1 MEILDTV
8 CEVMMGEEDDNDDD
22 DDDDDDEEEDAD
34 DEDGLDDEGMLLNYV
49 SLLTSIFSV
58 KVSLN

>member
-8 CEVMMGEEDDNDDD
+8 CEVMMGEEDDDDD
-22 DDDDDDEEEDAD
+22 DDDDDDEEDAD